1 MASRRSLLSK
11 SEQSVA
17 TTHCFSYTLKVT
29 SPVLQSIF
37 AAFLMTCQL
46 SVVMNS
52 KQKYTKSSSG
62 LSDGTSFHL
71 VTSGKMRSAKEITD
85 LSSAGTTGTKQSLT
99 ASSAYSPSLMTSP
112 STFFLLLL
120 SDVPWLS
127 SCEQAC
133 PAPCQ
138 QLFSSLQKVQIDKQD
153 SLKKINAFIVF
164 YSLYSI

>member
-17 TTHCFSYTLKVT
+17 TSYTSSPRLPFSYTLKVT

-37 AAFLMTCQL
+37 AAFLMTCQV

-133 PAPCQ
+133 PAPLSTTF
-138 QLFSSLQKVQIDKQD
+138 LFFTEGTDR
-153 SLKKINAFIVF
+153 
-164 YSLYSI
+164 